1 MATNRRATGQRVK
14 VTTASA
20 AIASGAL
27 CAQEGFVGVALD
39 AMLSGGEGDLALTG
53 IWNIAVPAS
62 TAKGELLYVPI
73 TGNGIIADDVDLVGD
88 LTRTGSTSNAPIL
101 KATADR
107 DAAGFATCLLLP
119 QAARTSRLQV

>member
-27 CAQEGFVGVALD
+27 CAQEGFVGIAID
-39 AMLSGGEGDLALTG
+39 AMVSGGEGDLYLTG
-53 IWNIAVPAS
+53 IFNIAVPAS
-62 TAKGELLYVPI
+62 TAKGDLLYVPS
-73 TGNGIIADDVDLVGD
+73 TAGVIADDVDLIGD
-88 LTRTGSTSNAPIL
+88 LTRTPATTNSPVV

-107 DAAGFATCLLLP
+107 DGNGFATCLLLP
-119 QAARTSRLQV
+119 QAARSSRLQV